1 MKIKHVFAQNF
12 CKFIGSNVI
21 DFDFYDRT
29 EISGAN
35 EAGKTTIKRAIQYV
49 LGIKDERGKE
59 ITGIRP
65 HDKDGNDMNDLE
77 TTVSVTF
84 DLDGSEKTLKKVY
97 RQTYNKKGEV
107 TGNTTDR
114 YINDVFKKESEY
126 NDYISE
132 NIASDSNFQYC
143 LNSVAFMQRGA
154 TDRRRILADT
164 FGTHT
169 DQELCDL
176 IPKFSPLKKLLEDGA
191 VDEIKKT
198 LASKLYGSRGRSGT
212 KGLMGMLNEIPA
224 RIDEQNKGRIDID
237 LAELEL
243 QKKAIEEKIS
253 ENLQKQ
259 TNNEKLYESYK
270 KMSDGVLELKFAL
283 NGLQQSANLEIESK
297 RSQLRKDLNGL
308 DNKKKN
314 IEYKQY
320 LIGKDVEIL
329 VGEVERAEEE
339 RKQLAEEWKKVN
351 SLEFDESTLVCK
363 YCGQEYQEEKKEKIR
378 SEFAE
383 KKEGDLKRIT
393 DRGNSLKDK
402 IETTKTVIAEKTS
415 EYDALQE
422 DIKTNEAE
430 ISSLTSEYEA
440 IPEFVDIS
448 GTKEYKKLESEIAE
462 KESAM
467 EKECSA
473 ETARKLLKA
482 GEYQLRDELS
492 EVEKKLGMATVNE
505 AIDKRVS
512 ELEEERKRVAQQI
525 SETQGMID
533 LLKEFS
539 VEKNKQLERDIEK
552 YMEFC
557 RVSLFR
563 PLINGDIEECC
574 DFSYL
579 GEPYDRNMNHGA
591 RILAEIDICNA
602 FQKRIG
608 IEIPV
613 IVEDAESVDFW
624 RIPITD
630 KQIIVLR
637 RTDTRELIVKE
648 MEEN

>member
-107 TGNTTDR
+107 AGNTTDR

-132 NIASDSNFQYC
+132 KIASDSNFQYC

-176 IPKFSPLKKLLEDGA
+176 IPKFSPLKNLLEDGA

-198 LASKLYGSRGRSGT
+198 LTSKLYGSRGRSGT

-237 LAELEL
+237 IAELEL
-243 QKKAIEEKIS
+243 QKKAIEENIS

-259 TNNEKLYESYK
+259 CDNEKLYESHK
-270 KMSDGVLELKFAL
+270 KMSDGVLELKFAM

-314 IEYKQY
+314 IEYNQY

-363 YCGQEYQEEKKEKIR
+363 YCGQEYQEEKNEKIR

-383 KKEGDLKRIT
+383 KKEEDLKRIT

-402 IETTKTVIAEKTS
+402 IETTKTVIAEKTA

-422 DIKTNEAE
+422 DIKTYEAE
-430 ISSLTSEYEA
+430 ISSLTAEYEA

-448 GTKEYKKLESEIAE
+448 DTKEYKKLESEIAE
-462 KESAM
+462 KEAAM
-467 EKECSA
+467 EKECGA
-473 ETARKLLKA
+473 ETARKSLKA
-482 GEYQLRDELS
+482 EEYQLRDELY
-492 EVEKKLGMATVNE
+492 EVEKKLGMSAVNE
-505 AIDKRVS
+505 TIDKRIS
-512 ELEEERKRVAQQI
+512 ELEEERKRIAQQI

-533 LLKEFS
+533 LLKDFS
-539 VEKNKQLERDIEK
+539 IEKNKQLESDIEK

-608 IEIPV
+608 IEMPV

-637 RTDTRELIVKE
+637 RTDERELIVKE
-648 MEEN
+648 MEGN

>member
-107 TGNTTDR
+107 AGNTTDR

-132 NIASDSNFQYC
+132 NIASDSNFQHC

-176 IPKFSPLKKLLEDGA
+176 IPKFSPLKNLLEDGA

-198 LASKLYGSRGRSGT
+198 LTSKLYGIRGRSGT

-259 TNNEKLYESYK
+259 CDNEKLYESHK
-270 KMSDGVLELKFAL
+270 KMSDGVLELKFAM
-283 NGLQQSANLEIESK
+283 NGLQQNANLEIESK

-363 YCGQEYQEEKKEKIR
+363 YCGQEYQKEKKEKIR

-383 KKEGDLKRIT
+383 KKEEDLKRIT

-402 IETTKTVIAEKTS
+402 IETTKTVIAEKTA

-430 ISSLTSEYEA
+430 ISSLTAEYES

-448 GTKEYKKLESEIAE
+448 DTKEYKKLESEIAE
-462 KESAM
+462 KEAAM

-473 ETARKLLKA
+473 ETARKSLKA
-482 GEYQLRDELS
+482 EEYQLRDELYG
-492 EVEKKLGMATVNE
+492 VEKKLGMSAVNE
-505 AIDKRVS
+505 TIDKRIS
-512 ELEEERKRVAQQI
+512 ELEEERKRIAQQI

-533 LLKEFS
+533 LLKDFS
-539 VEKNKQLERDIEK
+539 IEKNKQLERDIEK
-552 YMEFC
+552 YIEFC

-608 IEIPV
+608 IEMPV

-637 RTDTRELIVKE
+637 RTDERELIVKE
-648 MEEN
+648 MEGN

>member
-21 DFDFYDRT
+21 NFDFYDRT

-107 TGNTTDR
+107 AGNTTDR

-143 LNSVAFMQRGA
+143 LNSVAFMQRGE

-176 IPKFSPLKKLLEDGA
+176 IPKFSPLKNLLEDGT

-198 LASKLYGSRGRSGT
+198 LTSKLYGIRGRSGT

-237 LAELEL
+237 IAELEL
-243 QKKAIEEKIS
+243 QKKAIEENIS

-259 TNNEKLYESYK
+259 CDNEKLYESHK
-270 KMSDGVLELKFAL
+270 KMSDGVLELKFAM
-283 NGLQQSANLEIESK
+283 NGLQQNANLEIESK
-297 RSQLRKDLNGL
+297 RRQLRKDLNGL

-383 KKEGDLKRIT
+383 KKEEDLKRIT

-430 ISSLTSEYEA
+430 ISSLTAEYES

-448 GTKEYKKLESEIAE
+448 DTKEYKKLESEIAE
-462 KESAM
+462 KEAAM
-467 EKECSA
+467 EKESSA
-473 ETARKLLKA
+473 ETARKSLKA
-482 GEYQLRDELS
+482 EEYQLRDELY
-492 EVEKKLGMATVNE
+492 EVEKKLGMSAVNE
-505 AIDKRVS
+505 TIDKRIS
-512 ELEEERKRVAQQI
+512 ELEEERKRIAQQV

-533 LLKEFS
+533 LLKDFS
-539 VEKNKQLERDIEK
+539 IEKNKQLERDIEK

-608 IEIPV
+608 IEMPV

-637 RTDTRELIVKE
+637 RTDERELIVKE
-648 MEEN
+648 MEGN

>member
-107 TGNTTDR
+107 AGNTTDR

-132 NIASDSNFQYC
+132 KIASDSNFQYC

-176 IPKFSPLKKLLEDGA
+176 IPKFSPLKNLLEDGA

-198 LASKLYGSRGRSGT
+198 LTSKLYGSRGRSGT

-237 LAELEL
+237 IAELEL
-243 QKKAIEEKIS
+243 QKKAIEENIS

-259 TNNEKLYESYK
+259 CDNEKLYESHK
-270 KMSDGVLELKFAL
+270 KMSDGVLELKFAM

-314 IEYKQY
+314 IEYNQY

-383 KKEGDLKRIT
+383 KKEEDLKRIT

-402 IETTKTVIAEKTS
+402 IETTKTVIAEKTA

-422 DIKTNEAE
+422 DIKTYEAE
-430 ISSLTSEYEA
+430 ISSLTAEYEA

-448 GTKEYKKLESEIAE
+448 DTKEYKKLESEIAE
-462 KESAM
+462 KEAAM
-467 EKECSA
+467 EKECGA
-473 ETARKLLKA
+473 ETARKSLKA
-482 GEYQLRDELS
+482 EEYQLRDELY
-492 EVEKKLGMATVNE
+492 EVEKKLGMSAVNE
-505 AIDKRVS
+505 TIDKRIS
-512 ELEEERKRVAQQI
+512 ELEEERKRIAQQI

-533 LLKEFS
+533 LLKDFS
-539 VEKNKQLERDIEK
+539 IEKNKQLESDIEK

-608 IEIPV
+608 IEMPV

-637 RTDTRELIVKE
+637 RTDERELIVKE
-648 MEEN
+648 MEGN

>member
-84 DLDGSEKTLKKVY
+84 DLDGAEKTLKKVY

-164 FGTHT
+164 FGTHS

-176 IPKFSPLKKLLEDGA
+176 IPKFYPLKKLLEDGA

-198 LASKLYGSRGRSGT
+198 LTSKLYGSRGRSST

-243 QKKAIEEKIS
+243 QKKAIEERIS

-259 TNNEKLYESYK
+259 TDNEKLYESYK

-383 KKEGDLKRIT
+383 KKEEDLKRIT

-430 ISSLTSEYEA
+430 ISSLTSAYEA

-448 GTKEYKKLESEIAE
+448 DTKEYKKLESEIAE
-462 KESAM
+462 KEAAM

-473 ETARKLLKA
+473 ETARKSLKA
-482 GEYQLRDELS
+482 EEYQLRDELS
-492 EVEKKLGMATVNE
+492 DVEKKLGMATVNE
-505 AIDKRVS
+505 AIDKRIS

-608 IEIPV
+608 IEMPV

-637 RTDTRELIVKE
+637 RTDTKELIVKE

>member
-107 TGNTTDR
+107 AGNTTDR

-176 IPKFSPLKKLLEDGA
+176 IPKFSPLKNLLEDGA

-198 LASKLYGSRGRSGT
+198 LTSKLYGIRGRSGT

-259 TNNEKLYESYK
+259 CDNEKLYESHK
-270 KMSDGVLELKFAL
+270 KMSDGVLELKFAM

-297 RSQLRKDLNGL
+297 RSQLRKELNGL

-378 SEFAE
+378 SEFSE
-383 KKEGDLKRIT
+383 KKEEDLKRIT

-402 IETTKTVIAEKTS
+402 IETTKTVIAKKTA

-430 ISSLTSEYEA
+430 ISSLTAEYEA

-448 GTKEYKKLESEIAE
+448 DTKEYKKLESEIAE

-467 EKECSA
+467 EKECGA
-473 ETARKLLKA
+473 ETARKSLKA
-482 GEYQLRDELS
+482 EEYQLRDELY
-492 EVEKKLGMATVNE
+492 EVEKKLGMSAVNE
-505 AIDKRVS
+505 TIDKRIS
-512 ELEEERKRVAQQI
+512 ELEEERKRIAQQI

-533 LLKEFS
+533 LLKDFS
-539 VEKNKQLERDIEK
+539 IEKNKQLESDIEK

-608 IEIPV
+608 IEMPV

-637 RTDTRELIVKE
+637 RTDERELIVKE
-648 MEEN
+648 MEGN

>member
-35 EAGKTTIKRAIQYV
+35 EAGKTTIKRAMQYV

-107 TGNTTDR
+107 AGNTTDR

-132 NIASDSNFQYC
+132 NIAFDSNFQYC

-176 IPKFSPLKKLLEDGA
+176 IPKFSPLKNLLEDGA

-198 LASKLYGSRGRSGT
+198 LTSKLYGSRGRSGT

-259 TNNEKLYESYK
+259 TDNEKLYESYK

-363 YCGQEYQEEKKEKIR
+363 YCGQQYQEEKKEKIR

-383 KKEGDLKRIT
+383 KKEEDLKRIT

-402 IETTKTVIAEKTS
+402 IETTKTVIAEKTA

-430 ISSLTSEYEA
+430 ISSLTAEYES

-448 GTKEYKKLESEIAE
+448 DTKEYKKLESEIAE
-462 KESAM
+462 KEAAM

-473 ETARKLLKA
+473 ETARKSLKA
-482 GEYQLRDELS
+482 EEYQLRDELS
-492 EVEKKLGMATVNE
+492 EVDKKLGMAAVNE
-505 AIDKRVS
+505 AIDKRIS
-512 ELEEERKRVAQQI
+512 ELEEERKRIAQQI

-574 DFSYL
+574 DLSYL

-608 IEIPV
+608 IEMPV

-637 RTDTRELIVKE
+637 RTDERELIVKE
-648 MEEN
+648 MEGN

>member
-107 TGNTTDR
+107 AGNTTDR

-132 NIASDSNFQYC
+132 NIGSDSNFQYC

-154 TDRRRILADT
+154 IDRRRILADT

-176 IPKFSPLKKLLEDGA
+176 IPKFSPLKNLLEDGS

-198 LASKLYGSRGRSGT
+198 LTSKLYGSRGRSGT

-259 TNNEKLYESYK
+259 CDNEKLYESHN
-270 KMSDGVLELKFAL
+270 KMSDGVLELKFAM

-297 RSQLRKDLNGL
+297 RSQLRKELNGL

-383 KKEGDLKRIT
+383 KKEEDLKRIT

-402 IETTKTVIAEKTS
+402 IETTKTVIAEKTA

-422 DIKTNEAE
+422 DIKTYEAE
-430 ISSLTSEYEA
+430 ISSLTAEYES

-448 GTKEYKKLESEIAE
+448 DTKEYKKLESEIAE
-462 KESAM
+462 KEAAM

-473 ETARKLLKA
+473 ETARKSLKA
-482 GEYQLRDELS
+482 EEYQLRDELY
-492 EVEKKLGMATVNE
+492 EVEKKLGMSAVNE
-505 AIDKRVS
+505 TIEKRIS
-512 ELEEERKRVAQQI
+512 ELEEERKRIAQQI

-533 LLKEFS
+533 LLKDFS
-539 VEKNKQLERDIEK
+539 IEKNRQLERDIEK

-608 IEIPV
+608 IEMPV

-637 RTDTRELIVKE
+637 RTDERELIVKE
-648 MEEN
+648 MEGN

>member
-107 TGNTTDR
+107 AGNTTDR

-132 NIASDSNFQYC
+132 KIVSNSNFQHC

-176 IPKFSPLKKLLEDGA
+176 IPKFSPLKNLLEDGA

-198 LASKLYGSRGRSGT
+198 LTSKLYGSRGRSGT

-237 LAELEL
+237 LAELEI

-259 TNNEKLYESYK
+259 CDNEKLYESHK
-270 KMSDGVLELKFAL
+270 KMSDGVLELKFAM
-283 NGLQQSANLEIESK
+283 NGMQQNANLEIESK

-383 KKEGDLKRIT
+383 KKEEDLKRIT

-402 IETTKTVIAEKTS
+402 IETTKTVIAEKTA
-415 EYDALQE
+415 EYDALKE

-430 ISSLTSEYEA
+430 ISSLTAEYES

-448 GTKEYKKLESEIAE
+448 DTKEYKKLESEIAE
-462 KESAM
+462 KEAAM

-473 ETARKLLKA
+473 ETARKSLKA
-482 GEYQLRDELS
+482 EEYQLRDELY
-492 EVEKKLGMATVNE
+492 EVEKKLGMSAVNE
-505 AIDKRVS
+505 TIDKRIS
-512 ELEEERKRVAQQI
+512 ELEEERKRIAQQI

-533 LLKEFS
+533 LLKDFS
-539 VEKNKQLERDIEK
+539 IEKNKQLERDIEK

-608 IEIPV
+608 IEMPV

-637 RTDTRELIVKE
+637 RTDARELIIKE
-648 MEEN
+648 MEGN

>member
-35 EAGKTTIKRAIQYV
+35 EAGKTTIKMAIQYV

-176 IPKFSPLKKLLEDGA
+176 IPKFSPLKKLLEDGT

-198 LASKLYGSRGRSGT
+198 LASKLYGIRGRSGT

-259 TNNEKLYESYK
+259 TDNEKLYESYK

-297 RSQLRKDLNGL
+297 RSRLRKELNGL

-329 VGEVERAEEE
+329 VGEVERAGEE

-383 KKEGDLKRIT
+383 KKEEDLKRIT

-430 ISSLTSEYEA
+430 ISSLTAEYES

-448 GTKEYKKLESEIAE
+448 DTKEYKKLESEIAE
-462 KESAM
+462 KEAAM
-467 EKECSA
+467 EKESSA
-473 ETARKLLKA
+473 ETARKSLKEE
-482 GEYQLRDELS
+482 EYQLRDELS
-492 EVEKKLGMATVNE
+492 EVEKKLGMAAVNE
-505 AIDKRVS
+505 TIDKRIS
-512 ELEEERKRVAQQI
+512 ELEEERKRIAQQI
-525 SETQGMID
+525 SETQGLID
-533 LLKEFS
+533 LLKDFS
-539 VEKNKQLERDIEK
+539 IEKNKQLERDIEK

-608 IEIPV
+608 VEMPV

-637 RTDTRELIVKE
+637 RTDARELIVKE
-648 MEEN
+648 MEGN

>member
-132 NIASDSNFQYC
+132 KIASDSNFQYC
-143 LNSVAFMQRGA
+143 LNSVAFMQRGT

-176 IPKFSPLKKLLEDGA
+176 IPKFSPLKNLLEDGA

-198 LASKLYGSRGRSGT
+198 LTSKLYGSRGRSGT

-259 TNNEKLYESYK
+259 CDNEKLYESHK
-270 KMSDGVLELKFAL
+270 KMSDGVLELKFAM
-283 NGLQQSANLEIESK
+283 NGLQQNANLEIESK
-297 RSQLRKDLNGL
+297 RSQLRKELNGL

-383 KKEGDLKRIT
+383 KKEEDLKRIT

-402 IETTKTVIAEKTS
+402 IETTKTVIAEKTA
-415 EYDALQE
+415 EYDALKE

-430 ISSLTSEYEA
+430 ISSLTAEYEL

-448 GTKEYKKLESEIAE
+448 DTKEYKKLESEIAE
-462 KESAM
+462 KEAAM

-473 ETARKLLKA
+473 ETARKSLKA
-482 GEYQLRDELS
+482 EEYQLRDELY
-492 EVEKKLGMATVNE
+492 EVEKKLGMSAVNE
-505 AIDKRVS
+505 TIDKRIS
-512 ELEEERKRVAQQI
+512 ELEEERKRIAQQI

-533 LLKEFS
+533 LLKDFS
-539 VEKNKQLERDIEK
+539 IEKNKQLERDIEK

-608 IEIPV
+608 IEMPV

-637 RTDTRELIVKE
+637 RTDARELIVKE
-648 MEEN
+648 MEGN

>member
-107 TGNTTDR
+107 AGNTTDR

-176 IPKFSPLKKLLEDGA
+176 IPKFSPLKNLLEDGA

-198 LASKLYGSRGRSGT
+198 LTSKLYGSRGRSGT

-259 TNNEKLYESYK
+259 CDNEKLYESHK
-270 KMSDGVLELKFAL
+270 KMSDGVLELKFAM
-283 NGLQQSANLEIESK
+283 NGLQQNANLEIESK

-383 KKEGDLKRIT
+383 KKEEDLKRIT

-402 IETTKTVIAEKTS
+402 IETTKTVIAEKTA

-430 ISSLTSEYEA
+430 ISSLTAEYES

-448 GTKEYKKLESEIAE
+448 DTKEYKKLESEIAE
-462 KESAM
+462 KEAAM

-473 ETARKLLKA
+473 ETARKSLKEE
-482 GEYQLRDELS
+482 EYQLRDELYG
-492 EVEKKLGMATVNE
+492 VEKKLGMAAVNE
-505 AIDKRVS
+505 TIDKRIS
-512 ELEEERKRVAQQI
+512 ELEEERKRIAQQI

-533 LLKEFS
+533 LLKDFS
-539 VEKNKQLERDIEK
+539 IEKNKQLERDIEK

-608 IEIPV
+608 IEMPV

-637 RTDTRELIVKE
+637 RTDARELIVKE
-648 MEEN
+648 MEGN

>member
-132 NIASDSNFQYC
+132 KIASDSNFQYC
-143 LNSVAFMQRGA
+143 LNSVAFMQIGA

-164 FGTHT
+164 FGTHS

-176 IPKFSPLKKLLEDGA
+176 IPKFSPLKNLLEDGA

-198 LASKLYGSRGRSGT
+198 LTSKLYGSRGRSGT

-259 TNNEKLYESYK
+259 CDNEKLYESHK
-270 KMSDGVLELKFAL
+270 KMSDGVLELKFAM
-283 NGLQQSANLEIESK
+283 NGLQQNANLEIESK

-383 KKEGDLKRIT
+383 KKEEDLKRIT

-402 IETTKTVIAEKTS
+402 IETTKTVIAEKTA
-415 EYDALQE
+415 EYDALKE

-430 ISSLTSEYEA
+430 ISSLTAEYEL

-448 GTKEYKKLESEIAE
+448 DTKEYKKLESEIAE
-462 KESAM
+462 KEAAI

-473 ETARKLLKA
+473 ETARKSLKA
-482 GEYQLRDELS
+482 EEYQLRDELY
-492 EVEKKLGMATVNE
+492 EVEKKLGMSAVNE
-505 AIDKRVS
+505 TIDKRIS
-512 ELEEERKRVAQQI
+512 ELEEERKRIAQQI

-533 LLKEFS
+533 LLKDFS
-539 VEKNKQLERDIEK
+539 IEKNKQLERDIEK

-608 IEIPV
+608 IEMPV

-637 RTDTRELIVKE
+637 RTDARELIVKE
-648 MEEN
+648 MEGN

>member
-35 EAGKTTIKRAIQYV
+35 ESGKTTIKRAIQYV

-107 TGNTTDR
+107 AGNTTDR

-126 NDYISE
+126 NDYIYE
-132 NIASDSNFQYC
+132 KIASDSNFQYC

-176 IPKFSPLKKLLEDGA
+176 IPKFSPLKNLLEDGA

-198 LASKLYGSRGRSGT
+198 LTSKLYGIRGRSGT
-212 KGLMGMLNEIPA
+212 KGLIGMLNEIPA

-259 TNNEKLYESYK
+259 CDNEKLYESHK
-270 KMSDGVLELKFAL
+270 KMSDGVLELKFAM

-383 KKEGDLKRIT
+383 KKEEDLKRIT

-402 IETTKTVIAEKTS
+402 IETTKTVIAEKTA
-415 EYDALQE
+415 EYDALKE

-430 ISSLTSEYEA
+430 ISSLTAEYEA

-448 GTKEYKKLESEIAE
+448 DTKEYKKLESEIAE
-462 KESAM
+462 KEAAM

-473 ETARKLLKA
+473 ETARKSLKA
-482 GEYQLRDELS
+482 EEYQLRDELY
-492 EVEKKLGMATVNE
+492 EVEKKLGMSAVNE
-505 AIDKRVS
+505 TIDKRIS
-512 ELEEERKRVAQQI
+512 ELEEERKRIAQQI

-533 LLKEFS
+533 LLKDFS
-539 VEKNKQLERDIEK
+539 IEKNKQLERDIEK

-608 IEIPV
+608 IEMPV

-637 RTDTRELIVKE
+637 RTDARELIVKE
-648 MEEN
+648 MEGN

>member
-1 MKIKHVFAQNF
+1 MKVKHVFAQNF

-84 DLDGSEKTLKKVY
+84 DLDGAEKTLKKVY

-176 IPKFSPLKKLLEDGA
+176 IPKFSPLKKLLEDGT

-243 QKKAIEEKIS
+243 QKKAIEERIS

-259 TNNEKLYESYK
+259 TDNEKLYESYN

-383 KKEGDLKRIT
+383 KKEEDLKRIT

-402 IETTKTVIAEKTS
+402 IETTKTVIAEKTA

-430 ISSLTSEYEA
+430 ISSLTAEYEA

-448 GTKEYKKLESEIAE
+448 DTKEYKKLESEIAE
-462 KESAM
+462 KEAAM

-473 ETARKLLKA
+473 ETARKSLKEE
-482 GEYQLRDELS
+482 EYQLRDELYG
-492 EVEKKLGMATVNE
+492 VEKKLGMAAVNE
-505 AIDKRVS
+505 TIDKRIS
-512 ELEEERKRVAQQI
+512 ELEEERKRIAQQI

-533 LLKEFS
+533 LLKDFS
-539 VEKNKQLERDIEK
+539 IEKNKQLERDIEK

-608 IEIPV
+608 IEMPV

>member
-176 IPKFSPLKKLLEDGA
+176 IPKFSPLKKILDDGS

-198 LASKLYGSRGRSGT
+198 LTSKLYGSRGRSGT

-243 QKKAIEEKIS
+243 QKKAIEEKIL

-259 TNNEKLYESYK
+259 TDNEKLYESYK

-383 KKEGDLKRIT
+383 KKEEDLKRIT

-448 GTKEYKKLESEIAE
+448 DTKEYKKLESEIAE
-462 KESAM
+462 KEAAM

-492 EVEKKLGMATVNE
+492 EVEKKLGMAAVNE

-608 IEIPV
+608 IEMPV

-637 RTDTRELIVKE
+637 RTDTKELIVKE

>member
-107 TGNTTDR
+107 AGNTTDR

-132 NIASDSNFQYC
+132 NIAFDSNFQYC

-176 IPKFSPLKKLLEDGA
+176 IPKFSPLKNLLEDGA

-198 LASKLYGSRGRSGT
+198 LTSKLYGSRGRSGT

-237 LAELEL
+237 IAELEL
-243 QKKAIEEKIS
+243 QKKAIEENIS

-259 TNNEKLYESYK
+259 CDNEKLYESHK
-270 KMSDGVLELKFAL
+270 KMSDGVLELKFAM

-339 RKQLAEEWKKVN
+339 RKRLAEEWKKVN

-383 KKEGDLKRIT
+383 KKEEDLKRIT

-402 IETTKTVIAEKTS
+402 IETTKTVIAEKTA
-415 EYDALQE
+415 EYDSLQE

-430 ISSLTSEYEA
+430 ISSLTAKYES

-448 GTKEYKKLESEIAE
+448 DTKEYKKLESEIAE
-462 KESAM
+462 KEAAM
-467 EKECSA
+467 EKERGA
-473 ETARKLLKA
+473 ETARKSLKA
-482 GEYQLRDELS
+482 EEYQLRDELY
-492 EVEKKLGMATVNE
+492 EVEKKLGMSAVNE
-505 AIDKRVS
+505 TIDKRIS
-512 ELEEERKRVAQQI
+512 ELEEERKRIAQQI

-533 LLKEFS
+533 LLKDFS
-539 VEKNKQLERDIEK
+539 IEKNKQLESDIEK

-608 IEIPV
+608 IEMPV

-637 RTDTRELIVKE
+637 RTDERELIVKE
-648 MEEN
+648 MEGN

>member
-107 TGNTTDR
+107 AGNTTDR

-176 IPKFSPLKKLLEDGA
+176 IPKFSPLKNLLEDGA

-198 LASKLYGSRGRSGT
+198 LTSKLYGSRGRSGT

-259 TNNEKLYESYK
+259 CDNEKLYESHK
-270 KMSDGVLELKFAL
+270 KMSDGVLELKFAM

-329 VGEVERAEEE
+329 VGEAERAEEE

-383 KKEGDLKRIT
+383 KKEEDLKRIT

-415 EYDALQE
+415 EYDALQD

-430 ISSLTSEYEA
+430 ISSLTAEYES

-448 GTKEYKKLESEIAE
+448 DTKEYKKLESEIAE
-462 KESAM
+462 KEAAM

-473 ETARKLLKA
+473 ETARKSLKA
-482 GEYQLRDELS
+482 EEYQLRDELYG
-492 EVEKKLGMATVNE
+492 VEKKLGMSAVNE
-505 AIDKRVS
+505 TIDKRIS
-512 ELEEERKRVAQQI
+512 ELEEERKRIAQQI

-533 LLKEFS
+533 LLKDFS
-539 VEKNKQLERDIEK
+539 IEKNKQLERDIEK
-552 YMEFC
+552 YIEFC

-608 IEIPV
+608 VEMPV

-637 RTDTRELIVKE
+637 RTDARELIVKE
-648 MEEN
+648 MEGN

>member
-143 LNSVAFMQRGA
+143 LNSVAFMKRGE

-176 IPKFSPLKKLLEDGA
+176 IPKFSPLKNLLEDGA

-198 LASKLYGSRGRSGT
+198 LTSKLYGSRGRSGT

-259 TNNEKLYESYK
+259 CDNEKLYESYK
-270 KMSDGVLELKFAL
+270 KMSDGVLELKFAMS
-283 NGLQQSANLEIESK
+283 GLQQNANLEIESK

-383 KKEGDLKRIT
+383 KKDEDLKQIT

-402 IETTKTVIAEKTS
+402 IETTKTVIAEKTA
-415 EYDALQE
+415 EYDALKE

-430 ISSLTSEYEA
+430 ISRLTAEHES

-448 GTKEYKKLESEIAE
+448 DTKEYKKLESEIAE
-462 KESAM
+462 KEAAM
-467 EKECSA
+467 EKESSA
-473 ETARKLLKA
+473 ETARKSLK
-482 GEYQLRDELS
+482 GEEYQLRDELY
-492 EVEKKLGMATVNE
+492 EVEKKLGMSAVNE
-505 AIDKRVS
+505 TIDKRIL
-512 ELEEERKRVAQQI
+512 ELEEERKRIAQQI

-533 LLKEFS
+533 LLKDFS
-539 VEKNKQLERDIEK
+539 IEKNKQLERDIEK

-608 IEIPV
+608 IEMPV

-637 RTDTRELIVKE
+637 RTDARELIVKE
-648 MEEN
+648 MEGN

>member
-107 TGNTTDR
+107 AGNTTDR

-143 LNSVAFMQRGA
+143 LNSVAFMQRGE

-176 IPKFSPLKKLLEDGA
+176 IPKFSPLKNLLEDGA

-198 LASKLYGSRGRSGT
+198 LTSKLYGIRGRSGT

-237 LAELEL
+237 IAELEL
-243 QKKAIEEKIS
+243 QKKAIEENIS

-259 TNNEKLYESYK
+259 CDNEKLYESHK
-270 KMSDGVLELKFAL
+270 KMSDGVLELKFAM
-283 NGLQQSANLEIESK
+283 NGLQQNANLEIESK

-383 KKEGDLKRIT
+383 KKEEDLKRIT

-430 ISSLTSEYEA
+430 ISSLTAEYES

-448 GTKEYKKLESEIAE
+448 DTKEYKKLESEIAE
-462 KESAM
+462 KEAAM

-473 ETARKLLKA
+473 ETARKSLKA
-482 GEYQLRDELS
+482 EEYQLRDELYG
-492 EVEKKLGMATVNE
+492 VEKKLGMSAVNE
-505 AIDKRVS
+505 TIDKRIS
-512 ELEEERKRVAQQI
+512 ELEEERKRIAQQI

-533 LLKEFS
+533 LLKDFS
-539 VEKNKQLERDIEK
+539 IEKNKQLERDIEK

-557 RVSLFR
+557 IVSLFR

-608 IEIPV
+608 IEMPV

-637 RTDTRELIVKE
+637 RTDERELIVKE
-648 MEEN
+648 MEGN

>member
-176 IPKFSPLKKLLEDGA
+176 IPRFSPLKKLLEDGS

-198 LASKLYGSRGRSGT
+198 QTSKLYGSRGRSGT

-259 TNNEKLYESYK
+259 TDNEKLYESYK

-383 KKEGDLKRIT
+383 KKEEDLKRIT

-448 GTKEYKKLESEIAE
+448 DTKEYKKLESEIAE
-462 KESAM
+462 KEAAM

-473 ETARKLLKA
+473 ETARKSLKA
-482 GEYQLRDELS
+482 EEYQLRDELS
-492 EVEKKLGMATVNE
+492 EVEKKLGMAAVNE

-533 LLKEFS
+533 ILKEFS

-608 IEIPV
+608 IEMPV

>member
-132 NIASDSNFQYC
+132 KIASDSNFQYC
-143 LNSVAFMQRGA
+143 LNSVAFMQRGT

-176 IPKFSPLKKLLEDGA
+176 IPKFSPLKNLLEDGA

-198 LASKLYGSRGRSGT
+198 LTSKLYGSRGRSGT

-259 TNNEKLYESYK
+259 CDNEKLYESHK
-270 KMSDGVLELKFAL
+270 KMSDGVLELKFAM
-283 NGLQQSANLEIESK
+283 NGLQQNANLEIESK
-297 RSQLRKDLNGL
+297 RSQLRKELNGL

-383 KKEGDLKRIT
+383 KKEEDLKRIT

-402 IETTKTVIAEKTS
+402 IETTKTVIAEKTA
-415 EYDALQE
+415 EYDALKE

-430 ISSLTSEYEA
+430 ISSLTAEYEA

-448 GTKEYKKLESEIAE
+448 DTKEYKKLESEIAE
-462 KESAM
+462 KEAAM

-473 ETARKLLKA
+473 ETARKSLKA
-482 GEYQLRDELS
+482 EEYQLRDELY
-492 EVEKKLGMATVNE
+492 EVEKKLGMSAVNE
-505 AIDKRVS
+505 TIDKRIS
-512 ELEEERKRVAQQI
+512 ELEEERKRIAQQI

-533 LLKEFS
+533 LLKDFS
-539 VEKNKQLERDIEK
+539 IEKNKQLERDIEK

-608 IEIPV
+608 IEMPV

-637 RTDTRELIVKE
+637 RTDARELIVKE
-648 MEEN
+648 MEGN

>member
-1 MKIKHVFAQNF
+1 MKVKHVFAQNF
-12 CKFIGSNVI
+12 FKFIGSNVI

-107 TGNTTDR
+107 AGNTTDR

-176 IPKFSPLKKLLEDGA
+176 IPKFSPLKNLLEDGS

-198 LASKLYGSRGRSGT
+198 LTSKLYGSRGRSGT

-259 TNNEKLYESYK
+259 CDNEKLYESYK
-270 KMSDGVLELKFAL
+270 KMSDGVLELKFAM
-283 NGLQQSANLEIESK
+283 NGLQQNANLEIESK

-383 KKEGDLKRIT
+383 KKEEDLKRIT

-402 IETTKTVIAEKTS
+402 IETTKTVIAEKTA

-448 GTKEYKKLESEIAE
+448 DTKEYKKLESEIAE
-462 KESAM
+462 KEAAM

-473 ETARKLLKA
+473 ETARKSLKA
-482 GEYQLRDELS
+482 EEYQLRDELYG
-492 EVEKKLGMATVNE
+492 VEKKLGMSAVNE
-505 AIDKRVS
+505 TIDKRIS
-512 ELEEERKRVAQQI
+512 ELEEERKRIAQQI

-533 LLKEFS
+533 LLKDFS
-539 VEKNKQLERDIEK
+539 IEKNKQLERDIEK

-608 IEIPV
+608 IEMPV

-637 RTDTRELIVKE
+637 RTDARELIVKE
-648 MEEN
+648 MEGN

>member
-107 TGNTTDR
+107 AGNTTDR

-176 IPKFSPLKKLLEDGA
+176 IPKFSPLKNLLEDGS

-198 LASKLYGSRGRSGT
+198 LTSKLYGSRGRSGT

-259 TNNEKLYESYK
+259 CDNEKLYESHK
-270 KMSDGVLELKFAL
+270 KMSDGVLELKFAM
-283 NGLQQSANLEIESK
+283 NGLQQNANLEIESK

-351 SLEFDESTLVCK
+351 SLEFDESALVCK

-383 KKEGDLKRIT
+383 KKEEDLKRIT

-402 IETTKTVIAEKTS
+402 IETTKTVIAEKTA

-430 ISSLTSEYEA
+430 ISSLTAEYES

-448 GTKEYKKLESEIAE
+448 DTKEYKKLESEIAE
-462 KESAM
+462 KEAAM

-473 ETARKLLKA
+473 ETARKSLKA
-482 GEYQLRDELS
+482 EEYQLRDELY
-492 EVEKKLGMATVNE
+492 EVEKKLGMSAVNE
-505 AIDKRVS
+505 TIDKRIS
-512 ELEEERKRVAQQI
+512 ELEEERKRIAQQI

-533 LLKEFS
+533 LLKDFS
-539 VEKNKQLERDIEK
+539 IEKNKQLERDIEK

-608 IEIPV
+608 IEMPM

-637 RTDTRELIVKE
+637 RTDARELIVKE
-648 MEEN
+648 MEVN